1 VADAECNTPCSANP
15 REVCG
20 GSWHNSIYRTG
31 VTPSKTLSVAKNG
44 SGTGTVTSNP
54 AGISCGA
61 TCTASFAIGK
71 VVTLTASPNTG
82 STFAGWS
89 GVCSG
94 TGTCTVTM
102 SAAQSVTA
110 TFNVA
115 AAGPRISAVVD
126 GITYSYTI
134 SPTTTIAIFGSGF
147 SIGGNMVQFQRA
159 GYGDVWLYNGD
170 GHYFWD
176 GNGTQINASLDSR
189 VASGT
194 WNVTVRTSSGGVSS
208 PYILTIQGNTS
219 SSAYYC
225 YSNTYSSYGYQNWL
239 CNAAYHPTY
248 CYTSA
253 WQWTSCPSAGGGTS
267 SKCGNGICEAGENG
281 SNCGQD
287 CCDQTTACGQTKQNQ
302 GLYYC
307 RNMYHY
313 DNGSAYWHGFS
324 WVTAN
329 DTTQMC
335 NESWEAQ
342 EGSYYQTQYQC
353 GGYTGKCHSIPG
365 GYY

>member
-1 VADAECNTPCSANP
+1 MSSAQSVTATFNPAPANYAGCFTDDISRALPVELSAGGQTVQSCTQMAAAAGYVYAGLQYYGQCFAGNKLGYTQVADAECNTLCNANP
-15 REVCG
+15 SEVCG
-20 GSWHNSIYRTG
+20 GAWLNSIYRTG
-31 VTPSKTLSVAKNG
+31 DSPIRPLPIRKSG

-61 TCTASFAIGK
+61 TCTGNFAAGT
-71 VVTLTASPNTG
+71 VVTLTASPDTG

-89 GVCSG
+89 GTCSG
-94 TGTCTVTM
+94 TGSCSVTM
-102 SAAQSVTA
+102 NTAPSVTA

-115 AAGPRISAVVD
+115 P
-126 GITYSYTI
+126 
-134 SPTTTIAIFGSGF
+134 
-147 SIGGNMVQFQRA
+147 
-159 GYGDVWLYNGD
+159 
-170 GHYFWD
+170 
-176 GNGTQINASLDSR
+176 
-189 VASGT
+189 
-194 WNVTVRTSSGGVSS
+194 VTPV
-208 PYILTIQGNTS
+208 
-219 SSAYYC
+219 SSAYWC
-225 YSNTYSSYGYQNWL
+225 YSTSYPSYGYQNWL

-253 WQWTSCPSAGGGTS
+253 WQWTSCPSSGNSAT
-267 SKCGNGICEAGENG
+267 CGNGICEAGENG

-307 RNMYHY
+307 RNMYYY

-329 DTTQMC
+329 ETIQMC
-335 NESWEAQ
+335 NEPWEAQ